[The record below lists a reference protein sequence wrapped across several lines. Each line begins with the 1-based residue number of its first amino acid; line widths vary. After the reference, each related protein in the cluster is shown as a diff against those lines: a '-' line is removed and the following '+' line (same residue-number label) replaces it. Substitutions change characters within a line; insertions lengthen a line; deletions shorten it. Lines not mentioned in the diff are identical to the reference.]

1 MGTRKNAAHLTVT
14 ERDDFLERLLRLK
27 NTPSPEDAA
36 INIYDQYVALHR
48 YVRNM
53 NPPGGANN
61 IDMAHAGPA
70 FLSWHRYYLLRFESA
85 LQAMIPADPFALPYW
100 DWTEHTLTG
109 TVLFQPNFMGPN
121 GGLDG
126 AGGTIAAGYFRFTVP
141 AAEQPGWWPAGLP
154 GWRVRTALDGGPA
167 LGTTLRR
174 NLGNFTSLATP
185 SDINGLLELATFS
198 EFRSR
203 LEGGARLHNSTHIW
217 FGHGSSHMRD
227 SNISPNDPMFW
238 LHHCNVDRLWAMWQI
253 DGHQGA
259 AFYPG
264 PGAGDDAGHDE
275 DDPMW
280 PWVGA
285 LAGYSSNNALAG
297 ITLPNFTGDPV
308 TTPGD
313 VLNHRALG
321 YSYDSEVV
329 FGVALD
335 QTGSMTGLTPD
346 PMTGT
351 GSVSKWEA
359 AKAGVS
365 AFLQD
370 CEAAYAARRAY
381 VTAGVK
387 TFRDLPPNT
396 YTAIFSGTPYG
407 LIKNG
412 TPYSRA
418 TFDANILAQSPSGG
432 TPIAGALTDTET
444 NLVRPPFGNAPS
456 ADRRYLA
463 MLTDGIETSPP
474 LLGSLPEAPP
484 AFPNT
489 VVFAMGFG
497 MGGGWNGVNYAAI
510 TDITQKGAMAPT
522 EVDQVYHGESAGAI
536 NKFFTNTLA
545 AALGY
550 DPAIDP
556 NFELFAGEHLHFPFS
571 VTDADESFMITVQG
585 FDFSD
590 RNWELCLMPPAGE
603 PCVDTRGH
611 HGDEAH
617 HHDNLTCCAAPFSV
631 TLRRGNGRFTVFLDR
646 GGAPSA
652 LWVGQWSLMVFYRAE
667 HHDAIS
673 QMPNI
678 ADLLVPAGAP
688 PLRGPLYARHNQPLA
703 KRQAVRAVRGGPSH
717 SLVAGISG
725 LSSGHRTDPCA
736 LAVDI
741 YARSRIKATL
751 EVEHASHTVGDDV
764 VLRLRLNDIGV
775 GVFSDPLVIGRLIA
789 PAYSTGNAFADLDTI
804 PVAARRKYLSQ
815 VHGCVASFDHVRYLA
830 DYETKRPGVF
840 AIRDEILSFEP
851 EQDGSFRAVVSGN
864 RFPGVYRIA
873 VYITA
878 HHTPAPHALNETCCK
893 PRPQSF
899 ERVLN
904 VAVALDLRI
913 DAQASRPFLHWIAP
927 NRVVATVTPQDK
939 LGNVADPARGGAI
952 HVLHKTVSLQGAAHN
967 PYTGE
972 RHVELRLEG
981 KDFFPAPDGQTIVG
995 KAAHI
1000 DAANGKDVRIEPDV
1014 AIQLA
1019 LNIAGVVIPV
1029 QIPSIVGD
1037 RRVHRAFA
1045 AGTLQVMMIP
1055 LEDRDVFFSEDAARA
1070 AGYTL

>member
-1 MGTRKNAAHLTVT
+1 MGTRKNATRLTET
-14 ERDDFLERLLRLK
+14 ERDDFIERLLRLK
-27 NTPSPEDAA
+27 NTPSPESSA

-53 NPPGGANN
+53 NPPGAANN

-70 FLSWHRYYLLRFESA
+70 FLSWHRYYLLRFERA
-85 LQAMIPADPFALPYW
+85 MQAMKPAVPFALPYW
-100 DWTEHTLTG
+100 DWTDPRTG

-121 GGLDG
+121 GGPG
-126 AGGTIAAGYFRFTVP
+126 GVGGGTIAAGYFRFIVP
-141 AAEQPGWWPAGLP
+141 EAERPPWWPMGLP
-154 GWRVRTALDGGPA
+154 GWRVRATLAGG

-174 NLGNFTSLATP
+174 NLGSFTNLATP
-185 SDINGLLELATFS
+185 DNINGLLGLATFA

-203 LEGGARLHNSTHIW
+203 LEGGAGMHNSTHIW
-217 FGHGSSHMRD
+217 FGDGSSHMRD

-253 DGHQGA
+253 DGHQGP

-264 PGAGDDAGHDE
+264 PGAAGADAGHDE

-285 LAGYSSNNALAG
+285 LAGYSSNLALAD

-308 TTPGD
+308 ITPGD
-313 VLNHRALG
+313 VLNHRELG

-346 PMTGT
+346 PMTGA
-351 GSVSKWEA
+351 GSVSKWDA

-370 CEAAYAARRAY
+370 CETAYAARRAY
-381 VTAGVK
+381 VSAGVK
-387 TFRDLPPNT
+387 TFRTLPPNT
-396 YTAIFSGTPYG
+396 FTPVFSGTPYG
-407 LIKNG
+407 LVKNG
-412 TPYSRA
+412 TAYSRA
-418 TFDANILAQSPSGG
+418 TFDTNILAQSPSGG

-444 NLVRPPFGNAPS
+444 TLVRPPFGNAPS

-463 MLTDGIETSPP
+463 MLTDGIETSSPF
-474 LLGSLPEAPP
+474 LSSLPEAPP

-510 TDITQKGAMAPT
+510 ADITQKGRAAPT
-522 EVDQVYHGESAGAI
+522 GVNQVYHGESAGAI

-556 NFELFAGEHLHFPFS
+556 NFELYAGEHLHFPFS
-571 VTDADESFMITVQG
+571 ATDADASFMITVQG
-585 FDFSD
+585 FDFTD
-590 RNWELCLMPPAGE
+590 RNWELCLTPPTGK

-611 HGDEAH
+611 HD
-617 HHDNLTCCAAPFSV
+617 DDITCCAAPFSV
-631 TLRRGNGRFTVFLDR
+631 TLRRSNGRFTVFLDR
-646 GGAPSA
+646 GSAPST
-652 LWVGQWSLMVFYRAE
+652 LWVGQWSLMVFYRAK

-703 KRQAVRAVRGGPSH
+703 KRRAVRAVPGGPSH
-717 SLVAGISG
+717 SLAAGISG

-736 LAVDI
+736 VAVDI
-741 YARSRIKATL
+741 YALSRIKATL
-751 EVEHASHTVGDDV
+751 EVEHASHTVGDDIV
-764 VLRLRLNDIGV
+764 MRLRLSDIGV

-815 VHGCVASFDHVRYLA
+815 VHGCVASFDHVRYMA
-830 DYETKRPGVF
+830 DYETKRPGAF

-851 EQDGSFRAVVSGN
+851 EQDGSFRAVISGN

-873 VYITA
+873 VYVTA
-878 HHTPAPHALNETCCK
+878 HHTPAPHALNDTCCK
-893 PRPQSF
+893 PQPQSF

-904 VAVALDLRI
+904 ADVAFDLSI

-927 NRVVATVTPQDK
+927 NRVVVTVTPQDK
-939 LGNVADPARGGAI
+939 FGNVADPARGGI
-952 HVLHKTVSLQGAAHN
+952 IQVLHKTIALQGAAHN

-1000 DAANGKDVRIEPDV
+1000 EAAKGTDVRIEPEI
-1014 AIQLA
+1014 AFQFS
-1019 LNIAGVVIPV
+1019 LNIAGAVIPV

-1037 RRVHRAFA
+1037 RRVCRAFA

-1055 LEDRDVFFSEDAARA
+1055 LEHRDVFFSEDAARA
-1070 AGYTL
+1070 AGYAL